1 MGRGIVCHQKLLT
14 LKQKLIVIVG
24 PTASGKSALAVLLA
38 RKFGG
43 EIISADSRQIYKELD
58 IGTGKVPGSW
68 RGGSF
73 LYKKIPH
80 HCIDFVSPRRQYS
93 AAQFQQCAQNAIT
106 DMRARGKLP
115 IITGGTAF
123 WIDAVVYGM
132 ELPDVPPDA
141 RERARL
147 EKKSS
152 TQLLAILT
160 KLDPRRAAGIE
171 KKNPRRLIRA
181 IEIARALGR
190 VPKLKKRAQYD
201 TLWIGIAP
209 PRETLEKKIRI
220 RLASRIRTGMIQE
233 GRGLRQKGMAWKR
246 FYELGLEY
254 GFLADLLRGKT
265 TKKEMASGLQR
276 AILKYAKR
284 QMTWWRRNKE
294 IRWIARPDTRAA
306 EGMAQKF
313 ITGLR

>member
-1 MGRGIVCHQKLLT
+1 MQRI
-14 LKQKLIVIVG
+14 IVIVG
-24 PTASGKSALAVLLA
+24 PTASGKSELAVQIA
-38 RKFGG
+38 KKFNG
-43 EIISADSRQIYKELD
+43 EIISADSRQVYHGLD
-58 IGTGKVPGSW
+58 IGTAKVPGAWKNSV
-68 RGGSF
+68 F

-93 AAQFQQCAQNAIT
+93 AAQFQHCAQNAIA
-106 DMRARGKLP
+106 DMTARGKLP

-132 ELPDVPPDA
+132 ELPEVPLDL

-147 EKKSS
+147 EKKSAA
-152 TQLLAILT
+152 QLLATLT

-171 KKNPRRLIRA
+171 QKNPRRLIRA
-181 IEIARALGR
+181 IEIARALGS
-190 VPKLKKRAQYD
+190 VPRLKKRARFHA
-201 TLWIGIAP
+201 LWIGITP
-209 PRETLEKKIRI
+209 PRKTLEKKIRI
-220 RLASRIRTGMIQE
+220 RLAERIHAGMIQE
-233 GRGLRQKGMAWKR
+233 ARMLRQKGMSWKR

-265 TKKEMASGLQR
+265 TKKEMASGLER

-306 EGMAQKF
+306 EALVQKF